1 MREIY
6 LDHAAT
12 TFPKP
17 EEVYRAI
24 ETFMR
29 TQGGSPGRG
38 LYRKAVESEEMLSET
53 RESIAA
59 LLGVADPTRIVL
71 TSNSTE
77 ALNTALKGFVRP
89 GDHVVSTVL
98 EHNAVVRPLHSLHK
112 TRDVELTT
120 VESSPLGELDPEAVA
135 RAIRPGKTRLVV
147 CVHGNNVLGSITPI
161 AEITRRAHALG
172 VPVLCD
178 GSQTAGTLP
187 LSVSELGV
195 DLFAFTGHKGLLG
208 APGTGGLIVGPGID
222 LEPLKEGGT
231 GSASESPDPPEWLP
245 DRLEPG
251 TPNTFGIAGLRAGVA
266 WLRERGVAWVR
277 EHEAALSQRLLDR
290 LRETRGVVV
299 HSPADPARR
308 LGVVSANF
316 EHLSPTEACGIL
328 ANKFGIN
335 VRCGLH
341 CSPLTHRR
349 IGTERTGTLR
359 FSVGVFT
366 TEADVDAAADA
377 VKTISD
383 TLYRRR
389 EARAS

>member
-6 LDHAAT
+6 LDNAAT

-24 ETFMR
+24 DRWMR

-38 LYRKAVESEEMLSET
+38 LYRRAVDAEEMVSDT
-53 RESIAA
+53 RERLAA
-59 LLGVADPTRIVL
+59 LLGAGDPTRIVL
-71 TSNSTE
+71 TQNSTE
-77 ALNTALKGFVRP
+77 ALNMALKGYLRP

-98 EHNAVVRPLHSLHK
+98 EHNAVVRPLWALEK
-112 TRDVELTT
+112 RGVRVTT
-120 VESSPLGELDPEAVA
+120 VESSAEGELSADDVVRALRPE
-135 RAIRPGKTRLVV
+135 TRLVV

-161 AEITRRAHALG
+161 GEITRVAHEHG
-172 VPVLCD
+172 VAVLCD

-187 LSVSELGV
+187 LNVRELGI

-208 APGTGGLIVGPGID
+208 PTGTGGLVVGPRIE

-231 GSASESPDPPEWLP
+231 GSLSESPEPPDWLP

-251 TPNTFGIAGLRAGVA
+251 TPNTFGIAGLRAGVI
-266 WLRERGVAWVR
+266 WLAERGIEWVR
-277 EHEAALSQRLLDR
+277 AHEAALSQRLLER
-290 LRETRGVVV
+290 LLEIRGVTVY
-299 HSPADPARR
+299 SPRTADRR
-308 LGVVSANF
+308 LGVVSLNF
-316 EHLSPTEACGIL
+316 DHLSPTDACGIL
-328 ANKFGIN
+328 TNKFGID

-349 IGTERTGTLR
+349 IGTEGTGTLR
-359 FSVGVFT
+359 MSVGVFT

-377 VKTISD
+377 VQKISNL
-383 TLYRRR
+383 LYRRSV
-389 EARAS
+389 A